1 MTLSALALGVC
12 MQLAAGTSA
21 SPVFLP
27 TEQFTLA
34 WDHSIEK
41 VRWEENYS
49 VILSEAGQPQLQA
62 GQAKIKGSGSGMEPP
77 ADAIYR
83 DGWFY
88 YTPVMH
94 SPTELR
100 LTRSEFVPDY
110 QWCDVQGCRPLS
122 ALIPRDGGVTVLW
135 PCFASQQ

>member
-62 GQAKIKGSGSGMEPP
+62 GQAKIKGSGSGREPP
-77 ADAIYR
+77 AAVIFR
-83 DGWFY
+83 IGCFF
-88 YTPVMH
+88 YTPV
-94 SPTELR
+94 SNPLTDLR
-100 LTRSEFVPDY
+100 LPRSDSLPDY
-110 QWCDVQGCRPLS
+110 HWCDASGCRPLS
-122 ALIPRDGGVTVLW
+122 ALIPVMEG
-135 PCFASQQ
+135 